1 MDRRYELEQLRRSIV
16 MLTPGVPALSRE
28 EAISLL
34 EELAEVQGRL
44 DRLRAGLREL
54 LAGAEGR

>member
-1 MDRRYELEQLRRSIV
+1 VQRRHQLDNLRRSIV

-34 EELAEVQGRL
+34 EELTELRERL
-44 DRLRAGLREL
+44 DRLQAGLRQL
-54 LAGAEGR
+54 LDQAEGH